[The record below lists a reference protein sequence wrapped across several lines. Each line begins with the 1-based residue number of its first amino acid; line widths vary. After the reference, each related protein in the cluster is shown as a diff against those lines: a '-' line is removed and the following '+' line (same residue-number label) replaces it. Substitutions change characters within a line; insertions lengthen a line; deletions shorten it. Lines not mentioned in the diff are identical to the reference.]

1 MIVSLLTKSQ
11 LFVKHKKEISKYKQ
25 NVLHLRGS
33 QKNYSLLNQKTV
45 HLKQSQQAPDYL
57 HF

>member
-11 LFVKHKKEISKYKQ
+11 LFAKTKERNSKYKQ

-45 HLKQSQQAPDYL
+45 HLKQSQQAP
-57 HF
+57 